1 MATKRHKADEVVM
14 KFHQVEVLHAK
25 GKPMAEASARQMR
38 HCVSNVVVFVNAHLQ
53 RFASIHDRFQS
64 LRHFPRN

>member
-38 HCVSNVVVFVNAHLQ
+38 HCVSNVVVFVSA
-53 RFASIHDRFQS
+53 APAT
-64 LRHFPRN
+64 LRLHP